1 MENIF
6 QFPDTV
12 TLIEAVDNF
21 KTPGNYLTNT
31 FFSQKV
37 PPMNTEMIACEYRKG
52 KRLTAPYIVTGA
64 KGKDVG
70 RSQGYAKMFKAPMVA
85 PRRVLSAF
93 DVQRRMFGEVPIIS
107 TVSPQERAASILAKD
122 LQEMIAMVEN
132 TKNSMAAKILQG
144 EPITI
149 EGYADDGTLIQ
160 ESVIDFGFDNFKN
173 PTTAWDNANAKII
186 EDLQDGIE
194 KIAEA
199 TGALP
204 TMLLCGK
211 NIERYLLKNTELKDW
226 AKNLRENWNMM
237 SIQPR
242 YAAPQARYI
251 GTLGML
257 GLEVYSYF
265 ETYSDSD
272 GTVKPFIDDDTAIL
286 ITPDMGKQANGV
298 VTLVN
303 KQTGFESYSAEF
315 VPKYIFD
322 EENNIVSLTV
332 YSRFILIPNDIESWC
347 VIKAK

>member
-6 QFPDTV
+6 AFPETT

-21 KTPGNYLTNT
+21 KPAANYLSST

-37 PPMNTEMIACEYRKG
+37 PPMNTETIACEYRKG
-52 KRLTAPYIVTGA
+52 KRLTAPYIINGA
-64 KGKDVG
+64 KGRDVG
-70 RSQGYAKMFKAPMVA
+70 RTQGFAKIFKAPMVA
-85 PRRVLSAF
+85 PRRVLSAY

-107 TVSPQERAASILAKD
+107 TKSPAERAAAILAQDLKD
-122 LQEMIAMVEN
+122 LIAMAEN
-132 TKNSMAAKILQG
+132 TKNAMAANILQG
-144 EPITI
+144 NPLKV

-160 ESVIDFGFDNFKN
+160 ESVIDYNFTNFKT
-173 PTTAWDNANAKII
+173 PAVTWDNASAKII

-194 KIAEA
+194 KIAEG
-199 TGALP
+199 TGSLP

-237 SIQPR
+237 AIQPK

-251 GTLGML
+251 GTLAML

-265 ETYSDSD
+265 ETYTDSD
-272 GTVKPFIDDDTAIL
+272 GNVKPFIDDDTAIL
-286 ITPDMGKQANGV
+286 ISPDMGKQANGV

-303 KQTGFESYSAEF
+303 KQTGFESYSAEY